1 MTPLADDLKSVRAS
15 QVYHYT
21 QNNAGCK
28 FSKVNNQCF
37 IHHQEIIFTRN
48 MQREPEFNVEM
59 SLYENVSNLSNVPKL
74 CDAFVET
81 LICSYVESK
90 ESSRNLRE
98 YVYCFRQNFKYTEI
112 SVSQFSDLQE
122 LFAVEIFTL

>member
-21 QNNAGCK
+21 QNNAGCT
-28 FSKVNNQCF
+28 FSKANNQCF
-37 IHHQEIIFTRN
+37 IHHLEIIFTRN
-48 MQREPEFNVEM
+48 VQREPEFNVEM

-81 LICSYVESK
+81 LICYYVESM
-90 ESSRNLRE
+90 ESSGNLRK
-98 YVYCFRQNFKYTEI
+98 YVYCFCQ
-112 SVSQFSDLQE
+112 
-122 LFAVEIFTL
+122 TLNILKFPYRSF

>member
-15 QVYHYT
+15 QVHHYT
-21 QNNAGCK
+21 QNNAGCT
-28 FSKVNNQCF
+28 FSKVNNQCS

-81 LICSYVESK
+81 LICSYVESM
-90 ESSRNLRE
+90 ESSGNLRE
-98 YVYCFRQNFKYTEI
+98 YVYCFCQTLNILKFPYRSFQACKSY
-112 SVSQFSDLQE
+112 SQ
-122 LFAVEIFTL
+122 